1 MLVTTNGNTFLY
13 NLPMALK
20 NEQTLANQRIK
31 MGVEKSV
38 VYKFL
43 QKANNVNF
51 ADETMLSVGMS
62 IGP

>member
-1 MLVTTNGNTFLY
+1 MLVTTNGNTFIY

-20 NEQTLANQRIK
+20 NEQTLSNQRIK
-31 MGVEKSV
+31 MGVEKSI
-38 VYKFL
+38 VYNYL